1 MKIPP
6 WIGMKADLALE
17 SRQWKRKLLYFIITD
32 SFLVSPFGTQEKRA
46 QIEKHSKMTEVED
59 GYNPTVCW
67 VICSQL
73 TTCEDWAMSV
83 WFPGTGILNHL
94 LLRHAPS
101 QWALIPLNRICIFY
115 SSRENAVPIH
125 GLCTSNGYLT
135 DCIRNR
141 RHGDHTSL
149 ELGSSESGVEL
160 KSLHT
165 TPLSFWVSL
174 KLRGWLLPV
183 WEQPGCWL
191 AFHGLQ

>member
-17 SRQWKRKLLYFIITD
+17 SRQWKRKLLYFIIAD
-32 SFLVSPFGTQEKRA
+32 SFLVSPFVIQEERA
-46 QIEKHSKMTEVED
+46 QIEKYYHT
-59 GYNPTVCW
+59 TVCW
-67 VICSQL
+67 VIYSQL
-73 TTCEDWAMSV
+73 TTREGWAMSI

-101 QWALIPLNRICIFY
+101 QWALTPLNHICIFY

-125 GLCTSNGYLT
+125 GLRTSNGYLT

-141 RHGDHTSL
+141 HHGDHTSL

-165 TPLSFWVSL
+165 TLLSFWVSL